1 MVMIGVELSASSSCC
16 GLSISP
22 NLIAAML
29 VTRMEPVIS
38 SIAWIADSRAEPLM
52 GGQYLGTQKRGYA
65 DAQNPN
71 QFQRDM
77 PLSAFIEL

>member
-1 MVMIGVELSASSSCC
+1 
-16 GLSISP
+16 
-22 NLIAAML
+22 
-29 VTRMEPVIS
+29 VTRMESVIS

-65 DAQNPN
+65 DAQNPI